1 MRRETVKTNNTDYN
15 KKEQT
20 IEKLK
25 NIGENIFG
33 ILMLIASIFMFQLLL
48 TMPVENA
55 EAKLQRQTVNAT
67 VQDKFSEIDASGIIA
82 FTNTEYYITISVE
95 NDPDLHDVEVT
106 KEQYHNIGK
115 GSHVKCTAIYNKNKK
130 LDSIELAD

>member
-1 MRRETVKTNNTDYN
+1 MRRETMKTNNTDYN

-25 NIGENIFG
+25 NIGENIFA
-33 ILMLIASIFMFQLLL
+33 ILSLIAGAFMFQLLL
-48 TMPVENA
+48 TTPVESA

-82 FTNTEYYITISVE
+82 FADTEYYITVSME
-95 NDPDLHDVEVT
+95 NDPDLHDIEVT

-115 GSHVKCTAIYNKNKK
+115 GRHVQCNVAYDKDKK
-130 LDSIELAD
+130 LDSIELID